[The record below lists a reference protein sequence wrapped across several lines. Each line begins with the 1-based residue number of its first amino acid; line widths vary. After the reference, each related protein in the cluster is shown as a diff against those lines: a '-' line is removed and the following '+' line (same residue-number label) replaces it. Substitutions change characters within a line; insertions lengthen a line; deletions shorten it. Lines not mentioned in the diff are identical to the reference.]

1 MKTRPTTSML
11 VVLLFAGALAGP
23 LAAVQSDDRARVA
36 LQAAIHQEL
45 VEGDLDRAIQ
55 LYQEIVENGGTGR
68 AVIAKALLYLG
79 RSYEKLG
86 SIEAQRAYERVVRD
100 YSDQSEIAAQA
111 RTRLAAMNR
120 IEKDGRE
127 EGIVVRR
134 VWAGPEVNFLGS
146 VSPDG
151 RYLTAGATG
160 GDLIIR
166 DIAAGE
172 NRSLTGKTSWLSSSE
187 YAWSSI
193 FSPDGEQVAY
203 TWFSMERYP
212 ETGGL
217 SYELRIINRDGSGM
231 RRLYRNEETVYLEPH
246 GWTPDGAQVLLL
258 FQNRDNTY
266 QIALVSAEDG
276 SAQVLRTFD
285 WRRPRRMSLSPDGK
299 YIVYDFPPREDSS
312 KRDIFLLAAD
322 GTREV
327 PLVRHAANDL
337 NPVWTPD
344 GNRVLFFSDR
354 TGRMGLWALKVA
366 ADGAVGSAQLVKSDI
381 GQGSS
386 LGFSPEGGLYYGVG
400 IGERNIYMA
409 TLEPATASLLSQ
421 PVPAAETYMGANS
434 APEWSPDGKSF
445 AYISQ
450 RSREQ
455 SVVVIRNLQTGAQRE
470 FTPDMKIKLSRALP
484 RRRLR
489 WSPDGSTLLAFGQ
502 SRKGGEGGLYR
513 IDVETEAVSFEGPAK
528 YAEWSPDGK
537 GFFYRGSGPEKNSLF
552 YRSLETGRTREIH
565 RVRPPDHL
573 GAFIVS
579 PDGRQIVI
587 HEGGENGPVLKVIP
601 AEGGEPRELYRGP
614 HSENALAW
622 TPDGRHILFGSPDLA
637 TDPDAGT
644 MELWR
649 IPVSGG
655 SPERV
660 GLAKEGRFHDL
671 RISPDGRRLA
681 FTAEEP
687 SKEVWV
693 LEKFLPKT
701 EVGQGHR

>member
-1 MKTRPTTSML
+1 MDKL
-11 VVLLFAGALAGP
+11 KCYIGLAGILMVGLP
-23 LAAVQSDDRARVA
+23 FVTFAQTPSQLFQQGLLQENGAGD
-36 LQAAIHQEL
+36 LQAAVALYEKIVADETA
-45 VEGDLDRAIQ
+45 DRP
-55 LYQEIVENGGTGR
+55 VR
-68 AVIAKALLYLG
+68 AKALLHIGLCYQ
-79 RSYEKLG
+79 KLG
-86 SIEAQRAYERVVRD
+86 KQEAQKAYQRVIEEFA
-100 YSDQSEIAAQA
+100 DQFEVVAEA
-111 RTRLAAMNR
+111 RERLAALHP
-120 IEKDGRE
+120 DSE
-127 EGIVVRR
+127 EHGFVVRR
-134 VWAGPEVNFLGS
+134 VWAGPEVDLHGS

-151 RYLTAGATG
+151 RYLTSVDMRAT

-172 NRSLTGKTSWLSSSE
+172 NRSLTGKTSRMDYE
-187 YAWSSI
+187 YALGSI
-193 FSPDGEQVAY
+193 FSPDGQRIAY
-203 TWFSMERYP
+203 TWFSMERFP
-212 ETGGL
+212 DSNGL

-231 RRLYRNEETVYLEPH
+231 RRIYRSAEVPYVEPH
-246 GWTPDGAQVLLL
+246 GWTPDGAQVLVL
-258 FQNRDNTY
+258 FFNNDNTY
-266 QIALVSAEDG
+266 QIALVSAKDG
-276 SAQVLRTFD
+276 STQVLKTFD

-299 YIVYDFPPREDSS
+299 SIVYDFPPREDSPQ
-312 KRDIFLLAAD
+312 RDILLLAAD

-327 PLVRHAANDL
+327 TLVKHAANDL
-337 NPVWTPD
+337 NPIWTPD
-344 GNRVLFFSDR
+344 SKRILFISDR

-381 GQGSS
+381 GQGSP
-386 LGFSPEGGLYYGVG
+386 LGFSPEGCFYYGVG

-409 TLEPATASLLSQ
+409 TLEPETASLLSQ
-421 PVPAAETYMGANS
+421 PVPLAETYMGANS

-455 SVVVIRNLQTGAQRE
+455 SVVVIRNLETGAQRE
-470 FTPDMKIKLSRALP
+470 FTPDIKLSRTLP

-489 WSPDGSTLLAFGQ
+489 WSPDGSTLLASGR
-502 SRKGGEGGLYR
+502 SRKGREGGIYR
-513 IDVETEAVSFEGPAK
+513 IDVETGAVSFEGPAK

-537 GFFYRGSGPEKNSLF
+537 GFFYRGLGPENNLLF

-565 RVRPPDHL
+565 RVRPPEDHL
-573 GAFIVS
+573 GPFIVS

-587 HEGGENGPVLKVIP
+587 HEGGGNGPVLKVIP

-614 HSENALAW
+614 HFDHALAW

-637 TDPDAGT
+637 TDPDAGR

-681 FTAEEP
+681 FTVEEP

-693 LEKFLPKT
+693 LENFLPAL
-701 EVGQGHR
+701 EVARAE

>member
-1 MKTRPTTSML
+1 MKPSMTIMKTLTVIMT
-11 VVLLFAGALAGP
+11 VGALLALAPETAVAQSGYDLFQQALVKERADGNIEEAILLYQRIVGFTADRA
-23 LAAVQSDDRARVA
+23 LAARALVQ
-36 LQAAIHQEL
+36 
-45 VEGDLDRAIQ
+45 
-55 LYQEIVENGGTGR
+55 
-68 AVIAKALLYLG
+68 LG

-86 SIEAQRAYERVVRD
+86 STESRSAYERVLRE
-100 YSDQSEIAAQA
+100 YADQSEMAAEA

-120 IEKDGRE
+120 IEEDGRE

-151 RYLTAGATG
+151 RYLTSGATG
-160 GDLIIR
+160 GDLSIR

-187 YAWSSI
+187 YAWLSI

-231 RRLYRNEETVYLEPH
+231 RRVYRNEETVYLEPH

-266 QIALVSAEDG
+266 QIALMSAEDG

-327 PLVRHAANDL
+327 TLVKHAANDL

-344 GNRVLFFSDR
+344 GNHVLFFSDR

-381 GQGSS
+381 GQGIP
-386 LGFSPEGGLYYGVG
+386 LGFSPEGSFYYGVG
-400 IGERNIYMA
+400 IGGRNIYMA

-434 APEWSPDGKSF
+434 APEWSPDGKSL

-470 FTPDMKIKLSRALP
+470 FTPDIKLRQTLP
-484 RRRLR
+484 QRRLR
-489 WSPDGSTLLAFGQ
+489 WSPDGSTLLAFGGR
-502 SRKGGEGGLYR
+502 RKGGERGIYL
-513 IDVETEAVSFEGPAK
+513 IDVETGAVSFEFEGPAK

-537 GFFYRGSGPEKNSLF
+537 GFFYRGAGPEKDLLF
-552 YRSLETGRTREIH
+552 YRSLETGRIREIH

-587 HEGGENGPVLKVIP
+587 HEGGGNGPVLKVIP

-614 HSENALAW
+614 HDQHALAW
-622 TPDGRHILFGSPDLA
+622 TPDGRHILFGSPNLP
-637 TDPDAGT
+637 THPDAGP

-649 IPVSGG
+649 ILVSGG

-660 GLAKEGRFHDL
+660 GFAKEGRFHDL
-671 RISPDGRRLA
+671 RISPDGKRLA
-681 FTAEEP
+681 FTAQEP
-687 SKEVWV
+687 SGEVWV
-693 LEKFLPKT
+693 IENFLHQV
-701 EVGQGHR
+701 VGNN

>member
-1 MKTRPTTSML
+1 MTENMSRPAEAPMNEAPLESWKEIANYLNRTVRTVKRWEKEESLPVHRHQHLARASVYAYPSELDQWRERRKPGAAQMTGWLWQRPARAVALTAVML
-11 VVLLFAGALAGP
+11 LALVTVGSGPILTPIKALAE
-23 LAAVQSDDRARVA
+23 D
-36 LQAAIHQEL
+36 
-45 VEGDLDRAIQ
+45 GD
-55 LYQEIVENGGTGR
+55 GM
-68 AVIAKALLYLG
+68 
-79 RSYEKLG
+79 
-86 SIEAQRAYERVVRD
+86 VVR
-100 YSDQSEIAAQA
+100 Q
-111 RTRLAAMNR
+111 
-120 IEKDGRE
+120 
-127 EGIVVRR
+127 
-134 VWAGPEVNFLGS
+134 VWVGPEVNLHGS

-151 RYLTAGATG
+151 RYLTSVDWETG
-160 GDLIIR
+160 NLIIR
-166 DIAAGE
+166 DIAAGTD
-172 NRSLTGKTSWLSSSE
+172 RTLTGKTSWLSSNE
-187 YAWSSI
+187 YALGSI
-193 FSPDGEQVAY
+193 FSPDGQRIAY
-203 TWFSMERYP
+203 TWFSMERFP
-212 ETGGL
+212 DSDGL

-231 RRLYRNEETVYLEPH
+231 RRIYRNAELPYLEPH
-246 GWTPDGAQVLLL
+246 GWTPDGAQVLVLL
-258 FQNRDNTY
+258 LNRDNTY

-276 SAQVLRTFD
+276 SAQVLKTFD

-299 YIVYDFPPREDSS
+299 SVVYDFPPREDSS

-327 PLVRHAANDL
+327 PLVKHAANDL
-337 NPVWTPD
+337 NPIWTPD
-344 GNRVLFFSDR
+344 GNRVLFISDR

-381 GQGSS
+381 GQGSP
-386 LGFSPEGGLYYGVG
+386 LGFSPEGGFYYGVG

-470 FTPDMKIKLSRALP
+470 FTPDIKLRQHLSN
-484 RRRLR
+484 RRLR
-489 WSPDGSTLLAFGQ
+489 WSPDGSTLLASGQ
-502 SRKGGEGGLYR
+502 SRKGGKGGIYR
-513 IDVETEAVSFEGPAK
+513 IDVETGAVSFEGPAK

-537 GFFYRGSGPEKNSLF
+537 GFFYRGVGPEKNLLF

-573 GAFIVS
+573 GPFIVS

-587 HEGGENGPVLKVIP
+587 HEGGGNGPVLKVIP
-601 AEGGEPRELYRGP
+601 TEGGEPRELYRGP
-614 HSENALAW
+614 HFDHALAW
-622 TPDGRHILFGSPDLA
+622 TPDGRHILFGSPDLE
-637 TDPDAGT
+637 TDPDAGR

-693 LEKFLPKT
+693 LENFLPEQK
-701 EVGQGHR
+701 VAQVDK